1 VGNKKRIYDALFELY
16 GNYIITDSYVKKWVT
31 TVYETLEIHDNG
43 FDTLRVLELAAGTG
57 RFAERFVS
65 MFQERIE
72 EYVATDIS
80 YGMLHYT
87 YNAEKKK
94 LFSRI
99 VCDMRDLPIKTKY
112 NVIISNF
119 DSINYLVTEQD
130 LKKCFQQVKLSLS
143 DNGVFVF
150 DYALIEVGNSYAVG
164 NSGRAMESRN
174 FKVLQESEFDTE
186 TRTIKNTFF
195 FTDKMGRESDFYEE
209 HIESFF
215 TISEIKRFLHESGL
229 KAIKVYNFIP
239 HLGHNSHRAG
249 AETDQRVQFVVTHS

>member
-1 VGNKKRIYDALFELY
+1 MGNKKPIYDALFEIY
-16 GNYIITDSYVKKWVT
+16 GRYIITDSYVKKWVT
-31 TVYETLEIHDNG
+31 SVYETLEIHDNG
-43 FDTLRVLELAAGTG
+43 FDTLRVLELAAGTC
-57 RFAERFVS
+57 RFAEHFVS
-65 MFQERIE
+65 LYQERIE
-72 EYVATDIS
+72 EYVATDLS
-80 YGMLHYT
+80 FGMLY
-87 YNAEKKK
+87 YSCNADTRK

-99 VCDMRDLPIKTKY
+99 VCDMRYLPIKSKY

-130 LKKCFQQVKLSLS
+130 LKQCFQQVKLTLS
-143 DNGVFVF
+143 ENGFFVF
-150 DYALIEVGNSYAVG
+150 DYALIEVGNSYAIG

-174 FKVLQESEFDTE
+174 YKVIQESEFDSE
-186 TRTIKNTFF
+186 QRTIKNTFF
-195 FTDKMGRESDFYEE
+195 FTDKMRRESDFYEE

-215 TISEIKRFLHESGL
+215 TILEIKRFLNESGL